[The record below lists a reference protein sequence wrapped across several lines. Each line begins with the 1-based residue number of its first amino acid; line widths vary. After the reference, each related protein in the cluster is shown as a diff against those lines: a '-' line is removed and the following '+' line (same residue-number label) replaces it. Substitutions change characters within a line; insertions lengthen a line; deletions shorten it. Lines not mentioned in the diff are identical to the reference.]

1 MYKLFPGR
9 GTGKTPKIYCSK
21 YPNGANPKVVIRDDF
36 SEAKTDDG
44 SGHGNNTT
52 RSQCKSFIRF
62 IDNVYPQDMAGVIT
76 FESDNTTV
84 NYTNTQTGANIET
97 VDTTVTPNNI

>member
-1 MYKLFPGR
+1 MVTIQLD
-9 GTGKTPKIYCSK
+9 
-21 YPNGANPKVVIRDDF
+21 PNVKVLL
-36 SEAKTDDG
+36 G
-44 SGHGNNTT
+44 P
-52 RSQCKSFIRF
+52 

-97 VDTTVTPNNI
+97 VDTTVRCPKHLIV